1 MLLQH
6 LVNCADIVVI
16 TFSVDED
23 CIQPFHLIAVVGMIS
38 VEMSTSDVRCFRCAV
53 TLWAATHN
61 KLLNCNSEA
70 PASVVPEDWYNYTR
84 MDVTAQ
90 LRKQYVESSFE
101 AYKTWEEE
109 TKHCYEDYSKALCE
123 MGNMADAAKVDCLI
137 KDVTCELKTIYK
149 YLIKLRAVGYDMNYI
164 LEIQSCIHKKYK

>member
-53 TLWAATHN
+53 TLWAVLTVD
-61 KLLNCNSEA
+61 
-70 PASVVPEDWYNYTR
+70 SVLSLPMLADS
-84 MDVTAQ
+84 D
-90 LRKQYVESSFE
+90 
-101 AYKTWEEE
+101 AYPIS
-109 TKHCYEDYSKALCE
+109 Y
-123 MGNMADAAKVDCLI
+123 I
-137 KDVTCELKTIYK
+137 
-149 YLIKLRAVGYDMNYI
+149 GYG
-164 LEIQSCIHKKYK
+164 

>member
-53 TLWAATHN
+53 TLWAMLIT
-61 KLLNCNSEA
+61 S
-70 PASVVPEDWYNYTR
+70 
-84 MDVTAQ
+84 TAFS
-90 LRKQYVESSFE
+90 LPML
-101 AYKTWEEE
+101 A
-109 TKHCYEDYSKALCE
+109 H
-123 MGNMADAAKVDCLI
+123 GNAN
-137 KDVTCELKTIYK
+137 
-149 YLIKLRAVGYDMNYI
+149 AVSYIGYG
-164 LEIQSCIHKKYK
+164 